1 MNKARLAIDHG
12 NTRLKAT
19 IFRDVEAIAT
29 FTLERMDCDRLLEWM
44 LPYDVQSAIYASTAG
59 VDVRL
64 AETLERMLP
73 GGCIVLT
80 GNTPLPIGIDYA
92 TPATL
97 GADRIAAAVG
107 AASMMPG
114 RRLLVA
120 DAGTCITLDLVSD
133 GRFKGGNISPG
144 VQMRFRAMHE
154 YSGALPLVSAQPD
167 LCPKV
172 SFGRDTTEAL
182 KCGVLHGIVD
192 EIKGAC
198 QRATQAY
205 GETHV
210 LLTGGDA
217 PLLAPMLHGKIPC
230 TVSDKPVMLGL
241 ITILLYNEGRH
252 ASGTN
257 IQDAEIRIK

>member
-1 MNKARLAIDHG
+1 MNTARLAIDHG

-19 IFRDVEAIAT
+19 IFRDFEAVAT

-64 AETLERMLP
+64 AETLERLLP

-80 GNTPLPIGIDYA
+80 GNTPLPIGIDYD

-107 AASMMPG
+107 AASIMPG

-154 YSGALPLVSAQPD
+154 YSGALPLVSARPGH
-167 LCPKV
+167 LPEAA
-172 SFGRDTTEAL
+172 FGRGTDEAL
-182 KCGVLHGIVD
+182 RCGVLHGLA
-192 EIKGAC
+192 EGIKGAC
-198 QRATQAY
+198 RRAELTY

-217 PLLAPMLHGKIPC
+217 PLLAPMLHGAIPC

-241 ITILLYNEGRH
+241 ITILLHNEALH
-252 ASGTN
+252 SSEIN